1 MTFRFETLLR
11 LRKNAENLEQRKMAE
26 MQNHLYARQN
36 ELQDL
41 NSSGTKNKE
50 ELQTRLQQSIPGR
63 TLGLYD
69 RYFQSL
75 GIRSGLQEQII
86 AETDDKVETK
96 RLELVE
102 AMRKRRVLEI
112 LKDREILKK
121 KRKVLKDEI
130 ALMDEI
136 ASTRWQTGNL

>member
-1 MTFRFETLLR
+1 MTFRFETLLK
-11 LRKNAENLEQRKMAE
+11 LRKNAENLEQREMAE
-26 MQNHLYARQN
+26 IQNHLYARQN

-50 ELQTRLQQSIPGR
+50 ELQSRLQQSIPGR
-63 TLGLYD
+63 TLDLYD
-69 RYFQSL
+69 RYFQSMGL
-75 GIRSGLQEQII
+75 RSGLQERII
-86 AETDDKVETK
+86 SETGEKVEAK
-96 RLELVE
+96 RSELVE

-112 LKDREILKK
+112 LKDRDILKK

-136 ASTRWQTGNL
+136 ASTRWQMRTL

>member
-1 MTFRFETLLR
+1 MTFRFETLLK
-11 LRKNAENLEQRKMAE
+11 LRKNAENLEQREMAE
-26 MQNHLYARQN
+26 IQNHLYARQN

-41 NSSGTKNKE
+41 NSSGTKNNE

-63 TLGLYD
+63 TLDLYD

-86 AETDDKVETK
+86 SETGEKVEAK
-96 RLELVE
+96 RSELVE
-102 AMRKRRVLEI
+102 TMRKRRVLEI
-112 LKDREILKK
+112 LKDRDILKK

-130 ALMDEI
+130 RLMDEI
-136 ASTRWQTGNL
+136 ASARWQMRNP

>member
-1 MTFRFETLLR
+1 MNFRFETLLK
-11 LRKNAENLEQRKMAE
+11 LRKNAENLEQREMAE
-26 MQNHLYARQN
+26 IQNHLYARQN

-41 NSSGTKNKE
+41 NSSGTKNNE

-63 TLGLYD
+63 TLDLYD

-86 AETDDKVETK
+86 SETGEKVEAK

-102 AMRKRRVLEI
+102 TMRKRHVLEI
-112 LKDREILKK
+112 LKDRDILKK

-130 ALMDEI
+130 GLMDEI
-136 ASTRWQTGNL
+136 ASARWQIRNS

>member
-1 MTFRFETLLR
+1 MTFRFETLLK
-11 LRKNAENLEQRKMAE
+11 LRKNAENLEQREMAE
-26 MQNHLYARQN
+26 IQNYLYARQN

-41 NSSGTKNKE
+41 NSSGTKNNE
-50 ELQTRLQQSIPGR
+50 ELQSRLQQSIPGR

-69 RYFQSL
+69 RYFQSMNL
-75 GIRSGLQEQII
+75 RSSLQERII
-86 AETDDKVETK
+86 SETGEKVEVK
-96 RLELVE
+96 RSELVE

-112 LKDREILKK
+112 LKDRDILKK

-136 ASTRWQTGNL
+136 ASTRWQMRNL

>member
-1 MTFRFETLLR
+1 MTFRFESLLR
-11 LRKNAENLEQRKMAE
+11 LRKNAENLGQRAMAE

-41 NSSGTKNKE
+41 NSSDTKNKD
-50 ELQTRLQQSIPGR
+50 ELQTRLQQTLPGR

-75 GIRSGLQEQII
+75 GIRSGLQNQII
-86 AETDDKVETK
+86 SETAEKVETK

-102 AMRKRRVLEI
+102 AMKKRRVLEI

-136 ASTRWQTGNL
+136 ASTRWPTGKL

>member
-11 LRKNAENLEQRKMAE
+11 LRKNAENLEQMKMAE

-50 ELQTRLQQSIPGR
+50 ELQTRLQQSLPGR
-63 TLGLYD
+63 TLDLYD
-69 RYFQSL
+69 RYFQSV
-75 GIRSGLQEQII
+75 GIRSDLQKQII
-86 AETDDKVETK
+86 SETDEKVNAT
-96 RLELVE
+96 RAELVE
-102 AMRKRRVLEI
+102 AMKKRRALEI
-112 LKDREILKK
+112 LKDRDILKK

-130 ALMDEI
+130 SLMDEI

>member
-11 LRKNAENLEQRKMAE
+11 LRKNAENLEQRAMAE

-41 NSSGTKNKE
+41 KSHDTKNKG

-69 RYFQSL
+69 HYFQSL
-75 GIRSGLQEQII
+75 GVRSGQQEQII
-86 AETDDKVETK
+86 SEAGEKVESK
-96 RLELVE
+96 RSELIE
-102 AMRKRRVLEI
+102 AMKKRRVLEI
-112 LKDREILKK
+112 LKDREILQK
-121 KRKVLKDEI
+121 KRKALKDEI
-130 ALMDEI
+130 ALIDEV
-136 ASTRWQTGNL
+136 ASTRWQMRSL

>member
-1 MTFRFETLLR
+1 
-11 LRKNAENLEQRKMAE
+11 MAE

-50 ELQTRLQQSIPGR
+50 ELQTRLQQSLPGR
-63 TLGLYD
+63 TLDLYD
-69 RYFQSL
+69 RYFQSV
-75 GIRSGLQEQII
+75 GIRSDLQKQII
-86 AETDDKVETK
+86 SETDEKVNAT
-96 RLELVE
+96 RAELVE
-102 AMRKRRVLEI
+102 AMKKRRALEI
-112 LKDREILKK
+112 LKDRDILKK

-130 ALMDEI
+130 SLMDEI

>member
-1 MTFRFETLLR
+1 MTFRFETLLK
-11 LRKNAENLEQRKMAE
+11 LRKNAENLEQREMAE
-26 MQNHLYARQN
+26 IQNHLYARQN

-50 ELQTRLQQSIPGR
+50 ELQSRLQQSIPGS
-63 TLGLYD
+63 TLDLYD
-69 RYFQSL
+69 RYFQSMGL
-75 GIRSGLQEQII
+75 RSGLQERII
-86 AETDDKVETK
+86 SETGEKVEAK
-96 RLELVE
+96 RSELVE

-112 LKDREILKK
+112 LKDRDILKK

-136 ASTRWQTGNL
+136 ASTRWQTRTL

>member
-1 MTFRFETLLR
+1 MTFRFESLLR
-11 LRKNAENLEQRKMAE
+11 LRKNAENLEQRAMAE

-41 NSSGTKNKE
+41 NSSDTKNKD
-50 ELQTRLQQSIPGR
+50 ELQTRLQQTLPGR

-69 RYFQSL
+69 HYFQSL
-75 GIRSGLQEQII
+75 GIRSGLQKQII
-86 AETDDKVETK
+86 SETAEKVETK

-102 AMRKRRVLEI
+102 AMKKRRVLEI

-136 ASTRWQTGNL
+136 ASTRWPTGKL

>member
-1 MTFRFETLLR
+1 MTFRFETLLK
-11 LRKNAENLEQRKMAE
+11 LRKNAENLEQREMAE
-26 MQNHLYARQN
+26 MQNYLYARQN

-41 NSSGTKNKE
+41 NSSGTKNNE
-50 ELQTRLQQSIPGR
+50 ELQSRLQQSIPGR

-69 RYFQSL
+69 RYFQSMNL
-75 GIRSGLQEQII
+75 RSSLQERII
-86 AETDDKVETK
+86 SETGEKVEVK
-96 RLELVE
+96 RSVLVE

-112 LKDREILKK
+112 LKDRDILKK

-136 ASTRWQTGNL
+136 ASTRWQMRNL

>member
-41 NSSGTKNKE
+41 NSSDTKNKE
-50 ELQTRLQQSIPGR
+50 ELQTRLQQSLPGR
-63 TLGLYD
+63 TLDLYN

-75 GIRSGLQEQII
+75 GIRSGLQKQII
-86 AETDDKVETK
+86 SETDEKVEAK
-96 RLELVE
+96 RSELVV
-102 AMRKRRVLEI
+102 AMKKRRVLEI
-112 LKDREILKK
+112 LKDREILEK

-136 ASTRWQTGNL
+136 ASTRWQMRNL

>member
-11 LRKNAENLEQRKMAE
+11 LRKNAENLEQKVMAE
-26 MQNHLYARQN
+26 MQNHLYSRQN
-36 ELQDL
+36 ELQNL
-41 NSSGTKNKE
+41 KSSDTKNKG

-75 GIRSGLQEQII
+75 GVRSGLQEQII
-86 AETDDKVETK
+86 SETGEKVEAK

-102 AMRKRRVLEI
+102 AMKKRRVLEI
-112 LKDREILKK
+112 LRDRDILKK
-121 KRKVLKDEI
+121 KHKALKDEI
-130 ALMDEI
+130 AFIDEI
-136 ASTRWQTGNL
+136 APTRWQMKSL

>member
-1 MTFRFETLLR
+1 MTFRFETLLK
-11 LRKNAENLEQRKMAE
+11 LRKNAENLEQREMAE
-26 MQNHLYARQN
+26 MQNYLYARQN

-41 NSSGTKNKE
+41 NSSGTKNNE
-50 ELQTRLQQSIPGR
+50 ELQSRLQQSIPGR

-69 RYFQSL
+69 RYFQSMNL
-75 GIRSGLQEQII
+75 RSSLQERII
-86 AETDDKVETK
+86 SETGEKVEVK
-96 RLELVE
+96 RSELVE

-112 LKDREILKK
+112 LKDRDILKK

-136 ASTRWQTGNL
+136 ASTRWKMRNL

>member
-1 MTFRFETLLR
+1 MTFRFETLLK
-11 LRKNAENLEQRKMAE
+11 LRKNAENLEQREMAK
-26 MQNHLYARQN
+26 MQNYLYARQN

-41 NSSGTKNKE
+41 NSSGTKNNE
-50 ELQTRLQQSIPGR
+50 ELQSRLQQSIPGR

-69 RYFQSL
+69 RYFQSMNL
-75 GIRSGLQEQII
+75 RSSLQERII
-86 AETDDKVETK
+86 SETGEKVEVK
-96 RLELVE
+96 RSELVE

-112 LKDREILKK
+112 LKDRGILKK

-136 ASTRWQTGNL
+136 ASTRWQMRNL